1 MGIVGGPYGVSLR
14 KLIRS
19 GWGNFSRFITF
30 KVGSVTNICFWHDLW
45 CGYVIL
51 KVASM
56 DLHRVGQTKEAFI
69 TDYRNTIDWDIA
81 FIRDVHDWNL
91 GVLSPFLNFILAH
104 AL

>member
-1 MGIVGGPYGVSLR
+1 MGGPYGVSLR

-19 GWGNFSRFITF
+19 GWGNFSRFLTF
-30 KVGSVTNICFWHDLW
+30 KVGSVTNICFWHDLC

-51 KVASM
+51 KVASV
-56 DLHRVGQTKEAFI
+56 DLH
-69 TDYRNTIDWDIA
+69 RNTIDWDIA